1 MAKVLIAYNNHS
13 NTLLHDFYESCADEA
28 KQMCFDKGVDYTSVF
43 SPDFAEDVVIG
54 KMREHS
60 ICVIAGH
67 GDDNGIYNENG
78 ADVVSTRTA
87 NYNFASKGFY
97 SVACCSAQNL
107 QPQLQAIGL
116 SLFVGYYDT
125 FNVRGDREPFV
136 ISALSGLKSFLAG
149 DNVKTAKQKMQ
160 IAFDEQIA
168 FLDNVDPMAA
178 VEMVHNKE
186 SLAFVGDD
194 NLILTDLQ

>member
-1 MAKVLIAYNNHS
+1 MAKALIAYNNNP
-13 NTLLHDFYESCADEA
+13 NTVLHDFYESCADEA
-28 KQMCFDKGVDYTSVF
+28 KQMCFDEGVDYTSVF
-43 SPDFAEDVVIG
+43 PPDFTENDVIS

>member
-1 MAKVLIAYNNHS
+1 MAKVLIAYNNNP
-13 NTLLHDFYESCADEA
+13 NTVLHDFYESCADEA
-28 KQMCFDKGVDYTSVF
+28 KQMCFDEGVDYTSVF
-43 SPDFAEDVVIG
+43 PPDFTENDVIS

-107 QPQLQAIGL
+107 QPQLQTIGL

-186 SLAFVGDD
+186 VLTFVGDE

>member
-1 MAKVLIAYNNHS
+1 MAKVLIAYNN
-13 NTLLHDFYESCADEA
+13 NPKTVLHDFYESCADEA
-28 KQMCFDKGVDYTSVF
+28 KQMCFDEGVDYTSVF
-43 SPDFAEDVVIG
+43 PPDFTENDVIS

-97 SVACCSAQNL
+97 SIACCSAQNL
-107 QPQLQAIGL
+107 QPQLQTIGL

-186 SLAFVGDD
+186 VLTFVGDE